1 MLNKHW
7 REVKAIVLE
16 HKFFFFLLAFYV
28 FLSTFMLGNYPRVWV
43 DEPWESI
50 TASTLAH
57 EGKMYNPVLENYSGF
72 DKVFLQPRLVMDIA
86 LAPVF
91 AVFGVGPV
99 QGRLVSAAC
108 GALLMIGVYLFT
120 MKFISRRAALLAV
133 WFVMIETMMF
143 ISYRTIRPEIYLVT
157 LEVFSL
163 MFFFRGIQT
172 QSSWDFFWAGLLSGI
187 ALWTHPNALLL
198 IFALVAILFL
208 TYKTRA
214 FTSRCTW
221 SFAAAIFIGVLPYLL
236 YVIINDAQNSFSTF
250 YLQLDSRTGALAQPH
265 WFLTSLA
272 GEWSRLL
279 EYTRFP
285 SRVAIVIIF
294 IYVWFFSL
302 FSKKREVR
310 NIAIVLGVQA
320 FFSFLLITSK
330 TIFYSTSVLPLLCIL
345 TAATTDDLLGEPLAV
360 MVRLKRIAQLNYWRE
375 SLAVLVFIV
384 LSLNQLAGDTSLLWE
399 QRNCSY
405 AETVRLLQSSI
416 PPNARVWGSITFWY
430 GFQHQ
435 PFRSQ
440 YTYLR
445 EVESFKPEYMITGD
459 TEVWG
464 KDFWATVRQ
473 KANET
478 IKQRGTLIAEL
489 PKNCYGTLRVYRL
502 QW

>member
-1 MLNKHW
+1 MLNKYW
-7 REVKAIVLE
+7 PEAKAIILE
-16 HKFFFFLLAFYV
+16 HKFFFFLLAFYF

-57 EGKMYNPVLENYSGF
+57 AGKMYNPVLENYSGF
-72 DKVFLQPRLVMDIA
+72 DKVFLQPRLVMDIV
-86 LAPVF
+86 LAPAF
-91 AVFGVGPV
+91 ATFGVGPM

-108 GALLMIGVYLFT
+108 GALLMVGVYLFT
-120 MKFISRRAALLAV
+120 LKFISRRAALLAV

-163 MFFFRGIQT
+163 MFFFQGIRT
-172 QSSWDFFWAGLLSGI
+172 QLSRHFFLSGLLSGI
-187 ALWTHPNALLL
+187 ALWTHPNALLFV
-198 IFALVAILFL
+198 FALVAVLFL
-208 TYKTRA
+208 TYKIRA
-214 FTSRCTW
+214 FTSRYSW
-221 SFAAAIFIGVLPYLL
+221 SFAAAIFIGILPYLV
-236 YVIINDAQNSFSTF
+236 YVIANDAQNSFSTF
-250 YLQLDSRTGALAQPH
+250 YLQLDNRTGALAQPH
-265 WFLTSLA
+265 WLLTSLT
-272 GEWSRLL
+272 GEWGRVL

-294 IYVWFFSL
+294 ICGWGYSL

-310 NIAIVLGVQA
+310 NTAIVIGVEA

-330 TIFYSTSVLPLLCIL
+330 TIFYSTSVLPPLCIL
-345 TAATTDDLLGEPLAV
+345 AAVTTDDLLGEPQAI
-360 MVRLKRIAQLNYWRE
+360 MVRLKRVVQLHYWRE
-375 SLAVLVFIV
+375 SLAVLLFIL
-384 LSLNQLAGDTSLLWE
+384 LSLNQVLGDANLLWE

-405 AETVRLLQSSI
+405 AETIGLLQSVI
-416 PPNARVWGSITFWY
+416 PPHARVWGSITFWY

-445 EVESFKPEYMITGD
+445 EMESFKPEYMITGD
-459 TEVWG
+459 VEVWG
-464 KDFWATVRQ
+464 KDFWASVRE

-478 IKQRGTLIAEL
+478 VTQRGTLIAEF